1 MFASRTFTW
10 FEAWQSTRQSA
21 WQRVRDLPWSSILI
35 DGGLLALFV
44 LSSTRLL
51 RR

>member
-1 MFASRTFTW
+1 MFASGPLTW
-10 FEAWQSTRQSA
+10 FGVCQDASQSA
-21 WQRVRDLPWSSILI
+21 WQRVKRLPWGSILI